1 MSDKGEGSECVS
13 RMSKEWNDG
22 NELPY
27 CYIRIFSFMTSNIPR
42 FHAVLVAPD
51 PSLQMNQAGVD
62 DLEWIH
68 PRNARASDSTLVHS
82 PNTRT
87 EASG

>member
-1 MSDKGEGSECVS
+1 
-13 RMSKEWNDG
+13 
-22 NELPY
+22 
-27 CYIRIFSFMTSNIPR
+27 MTSNIPR
-42 FHAVLVAPD
+42 FYAVLVAPD

-62 DLEWIH
+62 DLEWVH
-68 PRNARASDSTLVHS
+68 PRNARASDSTLARS